1 MAIELNQREII
12 EALGNLDFS
21 TMGARG
27 LSGLGSIQNIGTNLA
42 GGPSN
47 FLQNIPNIPQQQG
60 PMLGPDDFGSYTIPF
75 SDPTYRTG
83 FDYAR
88 SIAGGMPMS
97 QVIAPGVSYSPEQP
111 GGYTQAQLNIPK
123 DVVTPPPEP
132 PKPDDPS
139 FLGTG
144 IGGVNI
150 PVDRKQIPPRNIF
163 GGLTD
168 TRGQRERGEPLQGY
182 VPGGG
187 GINYGGAGFF
197 DNLLSL
203 TKNLPIDQIEELPPT
218 DVAGVGRVPGGT
230 AGFFETPSLEP
241 IQPLDREQ
249 LIKDI
254 RESIDIPKPPSIDRE
269 ALIEDITGRI
279 NIPQAP
285 RIDREDLIKDI
296 TQSINIPSY
305 EVPDLSGFARLEDI
319 PTVPTFDEEA
329 LRKDLIQD
337 IRGSINIP
345 QMPDLSGF
353 ARLEDIPTFDPSG
366 LQEQIQA
373 NKQLLSNIPQFDDR
387 ALKDRLDMLENQYT
401 TGFDELNN
409 RFAPPAAF
417 DDTSIQERLAMLES
431 REIPTF
437 DPDVLKQDIL
447 MSIPQQAA
455 PDLSGY
461 NTRIAELEQQLA
473 SLNQPTGGSFSISQP
488 MPMGLF

>member
-42 GGPSN
+42 GGLGN

-60 PMLGPDDFGSYTIPF
+60 PVLGPDDFGSYTIPF

-88 SIAGGMPMS
+88 SIAGGMPME

-168 TRGQRERGEPLQGY
+168 TRGQRERGEPLQGN

-187 GINYGGAGFF
+187 GIDYGPGIGGGLLLPIPPQDFGFGPGIRPTEIIRPDGPMIGSAGVTPPQ
-197 DNLLSL
+197 DNL
-203 TKNLPIDQIEELPPT
+203 
-218 DVAGVGRVPGGT
+218 
-230 AGFFETPSLEP
+230 GF
-241 IQPLDREQ
+241 DREQ
-249 LIKDI
+249 LMKDI

-269 ALIEDITGRI
+269 ALIEDITSRI

-319 PTVPTFDEEA
+319 PT
-329 LRKDLIQD
+329 
-337 IRGSINIP
+337 
-345 QMPDLSGF
+345 
-353 ARLEDIPTFDPSG
+353 FDPSG

-373 NKQLLSNIPQFDDR
+373 NKQLLSNIPQFNDR

-409 RFAPPAAF
+409 RFAPPTAF

-473 SLNQPTGGSFSISQP
+473 SLNQPNGGSFSISQP
-488 MPMGLF
+488 MSMGLF

>member
-1 MAIELNQREII
+1 MATGIPNTEILFDL
-12 EALGNLDFS
+12 EALAN
-21 TMGARG
+21 
-27 LSGLGSIQNIGTNLA
+27 
-42 GGPSN
+42 
-47 FLQNIPNIPQQQG
+47 LQNRLPPDVAKNIPTGPGGFMQNLRNVVTQQPQ
-60 PMLGPDDFGSYTIPF
+60 LGPDEFGSYTIPF
-75 SDPTYRTG
+75 SDPTYRSG

-123 DVVTPPPEP
+123 DVVTPPPAP

-144 IGGVNI
+144 IGGVTI
-150 PVDRKQIPPRNIF
+150 FDDEFDKKRIPPRNIF

-187 GINYGGAGFF
+187 GINYGGPGFF

-203 TKNLPIDQIEELPPT
+203 TKNLPIDQ
-218 DVAGVGRVPGGT
+218 VAGVGRVPGGT

-319 PTVPTFDEEA
+319 PT
-329 LRKDLIQD
+329 
-337 IRGSINIP
+337 
-345 QMPDLSGF
+345 
-353 ARLEDIPTFDPSG
+353 FDPSG

-387 ALKDRLDMLENQYT
+387 AFKDRLDMLENQYT

-409 RFAPPAAF
+409 RFAPPSAF
-417 DDTSIQERLAMLES
+417 DDTSIQERLAMLEG

-437 DPDVLKQDIL
+437 DPDVLKKDIL

-473 SLNQPTGGSFSISQP
+473 SLNQPTGGNFSISQP